1 MTPCSLTLTV
11 WQRHTDQTGAGR
23 LPFGLFRY
31 AYMFHR
37 VITIIIMSMSWWQK
51 VCVFVYHIGVSYTL
65 RRNAHAGRHH
75 FLLSLSAVCTNHLLS
90 LRVDSARARAGPP
103 HNEWWWAPE
112 RACHSAHTFVC
123 NVFKHAII
131 RRTRTRPAYR
141 SRSVRILAA
150 DEHRDTARWS
160 ADSER
165 VAWNIIIITL
175 ARQIHLIMRRY
186 G

>member
-1 MTPCSLTLTV
+1 MTPSSLTLTF

-37 VITIIIMSMSWWQK
+37 IITIIIMSMSWWQK

-90 LRVDSARARAGPP
+90 LRVDSARARAGPARRIT
-103 HNEWWWAPE
+103 NDDE
-112 RACHSAHTFVC
+112 RRNVRATAHTHLYAMYLSTQSSGAHGPVQHIDHGAC
-123 NVFKHAII
+123 EYSRRMNTETRRDGA
-131 RRTRTRPAYR
+131 RTR
-141 SRSVRILAA
+141 SVLLG
-150 DEHRDTARWS
+150 TS
-160 ADSER
+160 
-165 VAWNIIIITL
+165 
-175 ARQIHLIMRRY
+175 
-186 G
+186 